1 MSNTLDLVLKQKWY
15 DMIESGEKP
24 EEYREIK
31 PYWFLRL
38 INYDPETYV
47 NGNPIPIYF
56 VEDSEFPTTNRIRCD
71 LEMIGALHFKDFT
84 HVRFHRGYTSTT
96 MTFEIKGISI
106 GQGREEWGAPKDKKV
121 FIIKL
126 GKKL

>member
-1 MSNTLDLVLKQKWY
+1 MSNILDLILKHKYY
-15 DMIESGEKP
+15 DMIDSGEKT

-31 PYWFLRL
+31 SYWIKRIMKCSKWCCVNCANGVFYCL
-38 INYDPETYV
+38 IPNRCINTYDFC
-47 NGNPIPIYF
+47 NISG
-56 VEDSEFPTTNRIRCD
+56 
-71 LEMIGALHFKDFT
+71 GFT